1 MKLIIREYL
10 ASLRERGELDVV
22 LPDLLSQMGLNV
34 FSRPGRGTR
43 QDGVDVAAVGTID
56 GESEKVYLFSIKP
69 GNLTRKDWDGDA
81 VQSLRPSLNEIL
93 DAYIPSRLPVEHRGK
108 PIVIC
113 ICVGGDIQEQLRPA
127 VKGFAEKVEAKSP
140 NITFQEWNG
149 DRLAGLIQEH
159 FLREDLL
166 PERARSHL
174 RKSLAMLDEP
184 DTAYKHF
191 NKLMRTLGATEGNS
205 DAQNLTAIRQIGICL
220 SIVFAWARDVGNLE
234 AAYRSA
240 EIALLYGWR
249 IARAYFDRTSKVNLA
264 VIDALSSLLM
274 TFRRV
279 SGTYLDKV
287 VLPHAGK
294 RHGLSS
300 AVLSQSALDVNL
312 RLFDVL
318 GRLAA
323 TGLWIHWEAVRL
335 NGQSENQNIALGQRE
350 ACMHAITELISSNPV
365 LRSPVKDDQAIEV
378 SLALLLL
385 SLDPRFISFAEDW
398 LQELMDR
405 CKFAYATHGDYPCI
419 LGAYDELLEHPDKG
433 NAEYRR
439 NATAGSVLYPMIALW
454 AALFDADDL
463 YGLVQAFKAED
474 LEHCTFQFW
483 FPDGSSEANLYTNS
497 DLHGT
502 NFSPIPVDLPKA
514 ELLKHVFAECEA
526 TQHFD
531 ELSANRYGFW
541 PIVAVAC
548 RHHRLPIPV
557 QLFRLFRKPGPPD
570 AAAEAQA

>member
-43 QDGVDVAAVGTID
+43 QDGVDVAAVGAID
-56 GESEKVYLFSIKP
+56 GEGEKVYLFSIKP

-93 DAYIPSRLPVEHRGK
+93 DAYIPSRLPAEHRGK

-113 ICVGGDIQEQLRPA
+113 LCVGGDIQEQLRQPI
-127 VKGFAEKVEAKSP
+127 KGFTEHAQARWP
-140 NITFQEWNG
+140 GTTFEEWNG
-149 DRLAGLIQEH
+149 DRLAGLIQDH

-191 NKLMRTLGATEGNS
+191 NKLMKILGTADSSS
-205 DAQNLTAIRQIGICL
+205 DALNLTAVRQIGICL
-220 SIVFAWARDVGNLE
+220 WIVFAWARDAGNLE

-240 EIALLYGWR
+240 EIALLHGWK
-249 IARAYFDRTSKVNLA
+249 IASTYFHRNSKVNLA
-264 VIDALSSLLM
+264 IAEALTSLVR
-274 TFRRV
+274 TYRHV
-279 SGTYLDKV
+279 SDDYLVKV
-287 VLPHAGK
+287 VLPHMSK
-294 RHGLSS
+294 LHGLSS
-300 AVLSQSALDVNL
+300 AVRSHSALDVNL

-318 GRLAA
+318 GRLAM
-323 TGLWIHWEAVRL
+323 TGLWTHWEAGKL
-335 NGQSENQNIALGQRE
+335 SDQPEGQVPLSRCEV
-350 ACMHAITELISSNPV
+350 CMHAIVELVNSNPV
-365 LRSPVKDDQAIEV
+365 LRSPVKDDQAIDV

-385 SLDPRFISFAEDW
+385 SLDPRFVPFAKDW
-398 LQELMDR
+398 LQEIVRR

-419 LGAYDELLEHPDKG
+419 LDAYDELLEHPDKG

-463 YGLVQAFKAED
+463 YEKVQRFKAND
-474 LEHCTFQFW
+474 LEHCNFQLW
-483 FPDGSSEANLYTNS
+483 FPDGSSEEHLYTNS
-497 DLHGT
+497 KLHGAT
-502 NFSPIPVDLPKA
+502 LSPVPVDLPKA
-514 ELLKHVFAECEA
+514 EFLEHVFAECDA
-526 TQHFD
+526 TPHFG
-531 ELSANRYGFW
+531 ELSAVKYNFW

-557 QLFRLFRKPGPPD
+557 QLFRVFRKPGSSD
-570 AAAEAQA
+570 AAAEVQV